1 MRPFRAKRGEPNG
14 AERFMF
20 GAIKGIVPMSFPT
33 LYSFSGRIGRREFV
47 LTLIGVFTTT
57 YFLTF
62 LLIVVGGA
70 GYASNAGIRG
80 LWALII
86 DLMGGLGAVHALWI
100 ALAAAV
106 KRCHDRALSG
116 WMLLFAMPPVIG
128 QIWLVLSLFLT
139 HGDPRPNAFGP
150 APATGGLSH
159 RPAVA

>member
-1 MRPFRAKRGEPNG
+1 
-14 AERFMF
+14 MF

-86 DLMGGLGAVHALWI
+86 DLMGGVAAMHALWI

-139 HGDPRPNAFGP
+139 HGDPRSNAFGA